1 MKLRIL
7 QAYAAFTL
15 IIASTGSTGALPI
28 HRDVASSANGPWDN
42 KNSASSLKI
51 APILPHPSNEVSVRE
66 LEEIEGRKFYD
77 NVGARLADGLIRVID
92 AVQARIEKDKEVNAI
107 NFFLYR

>member
-1 MKLRIL
+1 MKLNIL
-7 QAYAAFTL
+7 QAYAALTL

-28 HRDVASSANGPWDN
+28 HRNVGSSANGPWDN
-42 KNSASSLKI
+42 ENSASNLQIVSI
-51 APILPHPSNEVSVRE
+51 HPHPSNEVSVRE

-92 AVQARIEKDKEVNAI
+92 AVQARIAKDKEVNAI
-107 NFFLYR
+107 NLFL